1 MFISFTCSDLPPP
14 TVNISFSGDSSAGQQ
29 YAINCSATVVAGLI
43 SNPDMKI
50 VFSNSTLVAD
60 MDTSVQYTFY
70 PLRTSDGGQYN
81 CTAIINIPGTGVRNL
96 STSTRETIKV
106 SSEFPFYTYFHFYSV
121 PTPSVALK
129 GSLPFNSLYSAT
141 VFKLTC
147 VVETGSHVNTPVTV
161 LIAWSKNGRALSNDS
176 RITVDSKA
184 TQNSSNITVY
194 ESSVVF
200 DPLSNMATGTDSGNY
215 MCSVEIMDSE
225 FVSGVG
231 LNATKTTNVKGQ
243 CLRTLL

>member
-1 MFISFTCSDLPPP
+1 MEL
-14 TVNISFSGDSSAGQQ
+14 
-29 YAINCSATVVAGLI
+29 
-43 SNPDMKI
+43 
-50 VFSNSTLVAD
+50 
-60 MDTSVQYTFY
+60 
-70 PLRTSDGGQYN
+70 
-81 CTAIINIPGTGVRNL
+81 
-96 STSTRETIKV
+96 
-106 SSEFPFYTYFHFYSV
+106 
-121 PTPSVALK
+121 
-129 GSLPFNSLYSAT
+129 
-141 VFKLTC
+141 
-147 VVETGSHVNTPVTV
+147 GSHVNTLVTV
-161 LIAWSKNGRALSNDS
+161 LTAWSKNGRALSNAS

-200 DPLSNMATGTDSGNY
+200 DPLSNMVTGTDSGNY

>member
-1 MFISFTCSDLPPP
+1 MKVLLCT
-14 TVNISFSGDSSAGQQ
+14 
-29 YAINCSATVVAGLI
+29 
-43 SNPDMKI
+43 SN
-50 VFSNSTLVAD
+50 F
-60 MDTSVQYTFY
+60 
-70 PLRTSDGGQYN
+70 
-81 CTAIINIPGTGVRNL
+81 
-96 STSTRETIKV
+96 
-106 SSEFPFYTYFHFYSV
+106 FHFHSV
-121 PTPSVALK
+121 SEPNVTFS
-129 GSLPFNSLYSAT
+129 GSLPFSSLYSAT

-147 VVETGSHVNTPVTV
+147 VVELGSHVNTPVTV
-161 LIAWSKNGRALSNDS
+161 LTAWSKNGRALSNDS

-200 DPLSNMATGTDSGNY
+200 DPLSNMVTGTDSGNY

-231 LNATKTTNVKGQ
+231 LNANKTTNVKGQ

>member
-1 MFISFTCSDLPPP
+1 
-14 TVNISFSGDSSAGQQ
+14 
-29 YAINCSATVVAGLI
+29 
-43 SNPDMKI
+43 MK
-50 VFSNSTLVAD
+50 VLLC
-60 MDTSVQYTFY
+60 TSIF
-70 PLRTSDGGQYN
+70 
-81 CTAIINIPGTGVRNL
+81 
-96 STSTRETIKV
+96 
-106 SSEFPFYTYFHFYSV
+106 FHYHSV
-121 PTPSVALK
+121 PELNVTFS

-147 VVETGSHVNTPVTV
+147 VVELGPHVNTPVTV
-161 LIAWSKNGRALSNDS
+161 LTTWSKNGRDLSNDS

-200 DPLSNMATGTDSGNY
+200 DPLSNTRTGTDSGNY

-231 LNATKTTNVKGQ
+231 LKANKTTNVKGQ